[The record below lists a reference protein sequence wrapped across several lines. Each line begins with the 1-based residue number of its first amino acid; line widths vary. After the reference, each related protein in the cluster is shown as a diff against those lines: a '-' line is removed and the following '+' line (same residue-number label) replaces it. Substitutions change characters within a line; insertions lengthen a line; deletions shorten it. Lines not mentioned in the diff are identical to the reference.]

1 MHEVTG
7 SSPVVPTIKKKGLY
21 ALSFLCVGKSV
32 NLRPRISDAKNKH
45 ARARGARK
53 PRRGDPFRG
62 VGGALLSPSRRDP
75 LRRCFF
81 RGGENEPLGTVNS
94 NGSKVYLTSNFAKS
108 IDFRFAL

>member
-62 VGGALLSPSRRDP
+62 VGGALLSM
-75 LRRCFF
+75 LRRNTTLFAASDRIPVGCLLLRRFLLF
-81 RGGENEPLGTVNS
+81 PKSSAILF
-94 NGSKVYLTSNFAKS
+94 GSP
-108 IDFRFAL
+108 